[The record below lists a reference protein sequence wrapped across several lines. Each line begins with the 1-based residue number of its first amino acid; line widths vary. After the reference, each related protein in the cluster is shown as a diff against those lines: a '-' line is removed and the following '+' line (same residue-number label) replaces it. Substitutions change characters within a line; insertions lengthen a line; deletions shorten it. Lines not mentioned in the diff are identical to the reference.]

1 MKLGWLS
8 DIHLNFLD
16 EAAARQFVAGLSSHD
31 ADAWIV
37 SGDIGQADSVC
48 KFLRSFAAFLR
59 GKTYFTLGNHDFYGG
74 SLAEVREEVRR
85 LTKVAPQ
92 LVWLT
97 EANPQFLDGAVALVG
112 DDSWADARFGNAR
125 GTPVVLNDFCLI
137 EELSGLTRANLVGTL
152 NELGD
157 AAAVRLAP
165 KLERAAASSVC
176 VVLATHVPPFREA
189 AWHRGRLSDD
199 DWAPWFSCRA
209 VGETVLRCAR
219 SHPEV
224 SFLVLCGHTH
234 GSGVY
239 SPVENVTVRTAE
251 AEYGE
256 PRVQYVFEV
265 KPRTQGRLV

>member
-8 DIHLNFLD
+8 DIHSNFLG
-16 EAAARQFVAGLSSHD
+16 EVAARQFVAGLSSHD

-48 KFLRSFAAFLR
+48 NLRRFFAGLVR
-59 GKTYFTLGNHDFYGG
+59 GRTYATLGNHDFYGG

-85 LTKVAPQ
+85 LIKVAPQ

-97 EANPQFLDGAVALVG
+97 EATPQFLDSAIALVG
-112 DDSWADARFGNAR
+112 DDSWADARLGNAQA
-125 GTPVVLNDFCLI
+125 TPVMLNDYFLI

-165 KLERAAASSVC
+165 KLERTAASSVC

-189 AWHRGRLSDD
+189 T
-199 DWAPWFSCRA
+199 WAPRRIHRPVPLTPLRRGVVRVSNILKDIPLDNPY
-209 VGETVLRCAR
+209 VLQLL
-219 SHPEV
+219 P
-224 SFLVLCGHTH
+224 
-234 GSGVY
+234 
-239 SPVENVTVRTAE
+239 
-251 AEYGE
+251 
-256 PRVQYVFEV
+256 
-265 KPRTQGRLV
+265 